1 MPNVVWHRNM
11 DSLSTLVCSEP
22 APHVLLISLNRPE
35 AANALNTKM
44 GEELGLI
51 FQKYA
56 ADPGDIRCVL
66 FTGTGEKAFCAG
78 GDLKERNGMS
88 NKAWLAQHA
97 IFERFFF
104 AMTEFPLPIICAVN
118 GHAFGG
124 GLEMVL
130 ASDFAYGV
138 PNAKF
143 ALTETKLGIMPGGG
157 GTQTLPR
164 AVGPRRAKE
173 FIFSARPF
181 SAKEAAEWGV
191 LNRICT
197 PENLISECLDTAKT
211 IAANGPLSILQAK
224 KAIQHGLQTDLKR
237 GQWLEI
243 EAYNRLVFT
252 EDRLEGVRAFNE
264 KRPPKF
270 KGK

>member
-1 MPNVVWHRNM
+1 MG
-11 DSLSTLVCSEP
+11 SFTTLICSEP
-22 APHVLLISLNRPE
+22 APHVLQITLNRPA

-44 GEELGLI
+44 GEELGAV

-56 ADPGDIRCVL
+56 ADPGDVRCVL
-66 FTGTGEKAFCAG
+66 FTGSGQKAFCAG
-78 GDLKERNGMS
+78 GDLKERNGMT
-88 NKAWLAQHA
+88 NEAWLAQHA
-97 IFERFFF
+97 IFERFYF
-104 AMTEFPLPIICAVN
+104 AMTDFPLPIICAVN

-138 PNAKF
+138 ADAKF

-157 GTQTLPR
+157 GTQNLPR

-173 FIFSARPF
+173 IIFSARPF
-181 SAKEAAEWGV
+181 SASEAANWGV

-197 PENLISECLDTAKT
+197 PENLMAECLDTATT
-211 IAANGPLSILQAK
+211 IAANGPLSIRQAK
-224 KAIQHGLQTDLKR
+224 KAIQHGLQTDLTR
-237 GQWLEI
+237 GLWLEI

-264 KRPPKF
+264 KRAPKF
-270 KGK
+270 TGK